1 MLRLPAD
8 QNKWQRGLKMLTIRL
23 NAIAVQHIKIT
34 PHLLSLDLL
43 LHSFNSSKVSVPE
56 LLLAAVLWHQSKA

>member
-1 MLRLPAD
+1 VLRLPAD

-34 PHLLSLDLL
+34 PHLLSLSTAAKYL
-43 LHSFNSSKVSVPE
+43 FQNCSSLQYFGTNRKRS
-56 LLLAAVLWHQSKA
+56 